1 MEGTRT
7 NPYESIRLDN
17 QLCFPLYACAKEVV
31 RQYRTPLE
39 PLGMTYTQYVV
50 MMVLWECGS
59 ITEKELGER
68 IHLDSGTLAPL
79 LKRLDKQGLVK
90 RERPDQNERV
100 LRITLTEAGIS
111 LQEEALSV
119 PEAMKNCI
127 GLSMEECSVLR
138 SLLDKSLNAME
149 SRGKLTDRERITIV
163 NDAIRKR

>member
-1 MEGTRT
+1 M
-7 NPYESIRLDN
+7 
-17 QLCFPLYACAKEVV
+17 YACAKEIV
-31 RQYRTPLE
+31 RRYRTPLE
-39 PLGMTYTQYVV
+39 PLGLTYTQYVV

-68 IHLDSGTLAPL
+68 VHLDSGTLAPL

-90 RERPDQNERV
+90 RERPDHNERL
-100 LRITLTEAGIS
+100 LRITLTDAGIA

-138 SLLDKSLNAME
+138 SLLDKSLAAME
-149 SRGKLTDRERITIV
+149 TGGK
-163 NDAIRKR
+163 

>member
-1 MEGTRT
+1 ME
-7 NPYESIRLDN
+7 N

-39 PLGMTYTQYVV
+39 PLGLTYTQYVV

-59 ITEKELGER
+59 ITEKALGER

-90 RERPDQNERV
+90 RERPDQNER
-100 LRITLTEAGIS
+100 LLLITLTDAGIAMR
-111 LQEEALSV
+111 EAALSV

-127 GLSMEECSVLR
+127 GLNMEECSILR
-138 SLLDKSLNAME
+138 KLLDKSLTAME
-149 SRGKLTDRERITIV
+149 RRSKEER
-163 NDAIRKR
+163 A

>member
-1 MEGTRT
+1 MEATRL
-7 NPYESIRLDN
+7 NSYESIRLDN
-17 QLCFPLYACAKEVV
+17 QLCFPLYACAKEIV

-39 PLGMTYTQYVV
+39 PLGLTYTQYVV

-68 IHLDSGTLAPL
+68 VHLDSGTLAPL

-90 RERPDQNERV
+90 RERPDQNER
-100 LRITLTEAGIS
+100 LLLITLTDAGIAM
-111 LQEEALSV
+111 QEEALSV

-138 SLLDKSLNAME
+138 RLLDKSLAAME
-149 SRGKLTDRERITIV
+149 TG
-163 NDAIRKR
+163 RK

>member
-1 MEGTRT
+1 MEVART
-7 NPYESIRLDN
+7 DPYEAIRLDN

-39 PLGMTYTQYVV
+39 PLGLTYTQYVV

-90 RERPDQNERV
+90 RERPDRNER
-100 LRITLTEAGIS
+100 LLLITLTDAGIAMR
-111 LQEEALSV
+111 EEALSV
-119 PEAMKNCI
+119 PETMKNCI
-127 GLSMEECSVLR
+127 GLNIEECSVLR
-138 SLLDKSLNAME
+138 ELLDKSLTAME
-149 SRGKLTDRERITIV
+149 RRSKEERI
-163 NDAIRKR
+163 

>member
-1 MEGTRT
+1 VEANRQ
-7 NPYESIRLDN
+7 NSFESIRLDN
-17 QLCFPLYACAKEVV
+17 QLCFPLYACAKEIV

-39 PLGMTYTQYVV
+39 PLGLTYTQYVV

-68 IHLDSGTLAPL
+68 VHLDSGTLAPL

-90 RERPDQNERV
+90 RERPDQNER
-100 LRITLTEAGIS
+100 LLQITLTDAGIA

-127 GLSMEECSVLR
+127 GLSAEECSVLR
-138 SLLDKSLNAME
+138 GLLDKSLAAME
-149 SRGKLTDRERITIV
+149 TR
-163 NDAIRKR
+163 RK

>member
-1 MEGTRT
+1 MEATKP

-17 QLCFPLYACAKEVV
+17 QLCFPLYACAKEIV

-39 PLGMTYTQYVV
+39 PLGLTYTQYVV

-90 RERPDQNERV
+90 RERPDRNER
-100 LRITLTEAGIS
+100 LLQITLTDAGIA

-119 PEAMKNCI
+119 PEAMKKCI
-127 GLSMEECSVLR
+127 GLSVEECSVLR
-138 SLLDKSLNAME
+138 GLLDKSLIAME
-149 SRGKLTDRERITIV
+149 TRGNKTNTE
-163 NDAIRKR
+163 KGE